1 MHQRAKIDMNAV
13 GGYQTSTF
21 GNSDF
26 IKSSNI
32 NNNSGSTNI
41 NIYANQEEIDYSDDS
56 FNGLTAEDILQEK
69 INWNKKQRE
78 RAIREKIE
86 REQNEEIANIQQSID
101 IINNAIDAIDQE
113 LLEFDNLK
121 NISSVDPSLANL
133 FPACLYNSDSDYLDN
148 LTDNEFEIIL
158 DILVRYGLESSD
170 LDIAQF
176 KEFVKSGK
184 YLRMMLET
192 TGSSMESLWCDN
204 IERYLG
210 ESSNRRKDIGLYDP
224 EEARKRD
231 SYLNKELINIV
242 LENVPG
248 LLSEEDYALIYYI
261 EYIADN
267 YQGNGNAVFDD
278 LKERLKESFE
288 NDTYE
293 QFRAEIILQGKRE
306 VFRNNGYDYDEIKS
320 GLEDATLQYFNGKIG
335 DKAYRIYFTK
345 IMTGND
351 NIYEFTINGYSGASN
366 IRVPSIKGLEND
378 FYLMIAEQY
387 NDRAQQI
394 KSEKAELNRM
404 LTQYKNYK
412 LECELLN
419 LISTDDFEKY
429 KKLDGVSIDSEY
441 KEIMTNEELANY
453 AYLYN
458 KFGQDKAK
466 QYITSKE
473 EEFNSRVGLERAYD
487 FISQLTV
494 DGKFKNYDD
503 MTLEEKEQL
512 ENLGFDYSAYNMLIT
527 GGKGLEEG
535 FESFF
540 EGLINV
546 FNSDGVKSANDYER
560 MYISMLLSSNW
571 LLSGT
576 YDITSSIGN
585 MAFPMLISTL
595 ASIASAN
602 PTLGAAIGSTLM
614 GLSSGGNSLEGM
626 LQEGW
631 SFQESFTYGVL
642 TGLSETTLG
651 FFLGGIPGLSK
662 LDDIPGVKLG
672 VKGFLSNMF
681 KEGMEESTQ
690 SILEPYLKYLS
701 TGVEQKINWE
711 EVAKSGIYGMI
722 TSGLISGGKILIQG
736 NYVSIDKLDPEAI
749 EKIAEAQN
757 DGIELEIT
765 EEILTDSI
773 KAEEAVNNAMKTS
786 TGAEVDAPVD
796 MIANIDSLKQKE
808 LNDLKLEIQ
817 KEISSL
823 DTLDP
828 NYNDNLSLLR
838 TKANLLEKI
847 VMLAHSKG
855 MTFKEY
861 VESCGKIT
869 QLDEATQLIVNQ
881 CAQHVFEVAKTSE
894 PIISQMMRSLETN
907 GARLEGFANRFKSE
921 ESIARKISNSLYGD
935 FSEANIQSSAQM
947 INDSLRYTLILPD
960 GNYKSMMIE
969 KLSIL
974 KKQGYEINEINNK
987 WGDPIYQGLNVSLT
1001 SPDGVN
1007 LELQFH
1013 TEASFSVKEK
1023 LNHQFYEIF
1032 RSANASADIKGLATE
1047 IMILN
1052 QQLYVDTINNM
1063 VGLDYNKIISG
1074 LIDVVSHGNNYYF
1087 NYFSEDSFENMQLY
1101 RSLLTKYI
1109 DKINVWSDSI
1119 QSDDFLSSLFQ
1130 YYVSSDDGFY
1140 PGAYSTMNSLARN
1153 TLFSDDGKKITVS
1166 GTYGDNTY
1174 SIDQFEQSL
1183 KSKSIVYKG
1192 KSIQSIQDFIYMQ
1205 NDAFKEINNKLNEFT
1220 LDDNIVM
1227 YRGVNWNALEAL
1239 KDKDGNSLGI
1249 KSTDSPETILAKF
1262 KLIGNEYV
1270 DNAFMSASP
1279 TPVGITS
1286 NKPVVFKMYCES
1298 GTHGAFLENV
1308 GGFENEFLFSAGS
1321 KFDVFDVK
1329 IEQIGGKDTMVIY
1342 MKNK

>member
-736 NYVSIDKLDPEAI
+736 NYVSIDKLDPEAV

-765 EEILTDSI
+765 EEILTDPI
-773 KAEEAVNNAMKTS
+773 KAEEAVSNAMKSS

-796 MIANIDSLKQKE
+796 MIANTGSNVEVSFAGKYDLDSAPYTGIGTSGKGISPNNIPSEILELLIEDPTTVFGYRFRDGSRFAEIDFS
-808 LNDLKLEIQ
+808 D
-817 KEISSL
+817 
-823 DTLDP
+823 
-828 NYNDNLSLLR
+828 YNKVIEYRNIR
-838 TKANLLEKI
+838 IEYLLE
-847 VMLAHSKG
+847 
-855 MTFKEY
+855 
-861 VESCGKIT
+861 
-869 QLDEATQLIVNQ
+869 DEAIQIDV
-881 CAQHVFEVAKTSE
+881 E
-894 PIISQMMRSLETN
+894 
-907 GARLEGFANRFKSE
+907 RLLGEGK
-921 ESIARKISNSLYGD
+921 
-935 FSEANIQSSAQM
+935 
-947 INDSLRYTLILPD
+947 
-960 GNYKSMMIE
+960 
-969 KLSIL
+969 
-974 KKQGYEINEINNK
+974 
-987 WGDPIYQGLNVSLT
+987 
-1001 SPDGVN
+1001 
-1007 LELQFH
+1007 
-1013 TEASFSVKEK
+1013 SVKEIAEYAVNKRNQNKVNARSKMSIEERLKNAAMGNVIKYGTNLDKASQNSWNLQIDAIYEETIRSFEAEGISNPTDEMIYNKTIENLSAK
-1023 LNHQFYEIF
+1023 LGITYEQGMKAAIGPDLSWCF
-1032 RSANASADIKGLATE
+1032 ESKRKKLGGNVSAEE
-1047 IMILN
+1047 IYWEIIRGSSRANPELNYALGLN
-1052 QQLYVDTINNM
+1052 Q
-1063 VGLDYNKIISG
+1063 
-1074 LIDVVSHGNNYYF
+1074 
-1087 NYFSEDSFENMQLY
+1087 
-1101 RSLLTKYI
+1101 
-1109 DKINVWSDSI
+1109 
-1119 QSDDFLSSLFQ
+1119 
-1130 YYVSSDDGFY
+1130 
-1140 PGAYSTMNSLARN
+1140 
-1153 TLFSDDGKKITVS
+1153 
-1166 GTYGDNTY
+1166 
-1174 SIDQFEQSL
+1174 
-1183 KSKSIVYKG
+1183 
-1192 KSIQSIQDFIYMQ
+1192 
-1205 NDAFKEINNKLNEFT
+1205 
-1220 LDDNIVM
+1220 
-1227 YRGVNWNALEAL
+1227 
-1239 KDKDGNSLGI
+1239 
-1249 KSTDSPETILAKF
+1249 
-1262 KLIGNEYV
+1262 
-1270 DNAFMSASP
+1270 
-1279 TPVGITS
+1279 
-1286 NKPVVFKMYCES
+1286 
-1298 GTHGAFLENV
+1298 
-1308 GGFENEFLFSAGS
+1308 
-1321 KFDVFDVK
+1321 
-1329 IEQIGGKDTMVIY
+1329 
-1342 MKNK
+1342 